1 MGTPAFAVPSL
12 DALLGLAD
20 VLAVYTRPDRASGRG
35 RRVAFSPVKERALEA
50 GLPVEQPPTLR
61 DESVTDRL
69 AAYGPDLIVVAA
81 YGLILPRAVLDAP
94 TSGCINVH
102 ASLLPR
108 WRGAAPVQ
116 RAILAG
122 DRTCGVSVMRMEEG
136 LDTGPYA
143 VQDTVPVGDKTTDE
157 LTAELAR
164 AGAGALVRALGA
176 IEAGTVVWTEQD
188 DALATYADK
197 VTADDLALQPGLGVE
212 QALRR
217 VRASSRSAPCRV
229 AVGGRRAVVLH
240 ASRADA
246 DLAAAAASCDRGVL
260 LGMADGVVRIDEL
273 VPQGRSAM
281 SGDAFARGARLDAT
295 CTWESA

>member
-1 MGTPAFAVPSL
+1 MGTPAFSIPSL

-35 RRVAFSPVKERALEA
+35 RRVAFTPVKERALEA

-61 DESVTDRL
+61 DESVTERL
-69 AAYGPDLIVVAA
+69 AAYGPDLVVVAA
-81 YGLILPRAVLDAP
+81 YGLLLPRAVLDVP
-94 TSGCINVH
+94 TSGCVNVH

-122 DRTCGVSVMRMEEG
+122 DRTCGVSIMRMEEG

-143 VQDTVPVGDKTTDE
+143 VQVTVPVGDKTTDE

-164 AGAGALVRALGA
+164 AGAAALVRALGA
-176 IEAGTVVWTEQD
+176 MEAGTAVWTGQD
-188 DALATYADK
+188 DGLATYADK

-212 QALRR
+212 EALRR

-229 AVGGRRAVVLH
+229 AVGGRRAVVLR

-246 DLAAAAASCDRGVL
+246 DLAPAAASCDRGVL

-295 CTWESA
+295 CTWETE

>member
-12 DALLGLAD
+12 DALLGVAD
-20 VLAVYTRPDRASGRG
+20 VLAVYTRPDGASGRG
-35 RRVAFSPVKERALEA
+35 RRVAFSPVKERALEV
-50 GLPVEQPPTLR
+50 GLSVEQPPTLR
-61 DESVTDRL
+61 DGSVTDRL
-69 AAYGPDLIVVAA
+69 AAYGPDLVVVAA
-81 YGLILPRAVLDAP
+81 YGLILPRAVLDVP

-122 DRTCGVSVMRMEEG
+122 DRICGVSIMRMEEG

-143 VQDTVPVGDKTTDE
+143 VQATVPVGDRTTDE
-157 LTAELAR
+157 LTAELAH

-188 DALATYADK
+188 DALATYANK
-197 VTADDLALQPGLGVE
+197 VSADDLALQPGLGVE
-212 QALRR
+212 EALRR

-229 AVGGRRAVVLH
+229 AVGGRRAVVLR
-240 ASRADA
+240 ASQADA
-246 DLAAAAASCDRGVL
+246 DLAPAAASCDRDVL

-295 CTWESA
+295 CTWETA